1 MKYLLD
7 THVFIW
13 SILDKKKI
21 SPRALSILQD
31 FNNQFFIS
39 TITLW
44 EISLKFSVGKL
55 LLEGL
60 TPEMLP
66 TLTLEMGYQI
76 LDLKAVDASTFHQLK
91 GNWHKD
97 PFDRMLVV
105 QCLHNNLILI
115 TKDENIKKYA
125 AEGLKVEW

>member
-115 TKDENIKKYA
+115 SKDENIKKYA

>member
-39 TITLW
+39 TITVW

-115 TKDENIKKYA
+115 SKDENIKKYA